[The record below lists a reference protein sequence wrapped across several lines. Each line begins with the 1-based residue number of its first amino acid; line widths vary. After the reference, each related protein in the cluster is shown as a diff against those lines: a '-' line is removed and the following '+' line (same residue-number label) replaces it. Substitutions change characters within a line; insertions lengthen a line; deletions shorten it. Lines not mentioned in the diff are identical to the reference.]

1 MQLKDLTIPLFEAD
15 IPERTYGYW
24 ITDVGEPLP
33 VGYQNHGYFFD
44 SFWKKNNIN
53 DPQPLHDGYSA
64 LALGWIRVQGREEAT
79 EMGVDYDH
87 KAVTRRALFTLRR
100 MLSLFK
106 PESIYVDLYKPR
118 KSTRVRAP
126 ELLAIINKDLENIRA
141 KNQLAKQ
148 VTEAKVLNVDFMG
161 MSGWQSQSRTIKVW
175 QDPVASDLTRIFEF
189 IKQKPDSSSTLRGLV
204 PKDKPQT
211 LYVWDAYEAIHYEVR
226 DSLGL
231 GICFELTLKQ
241 DRIGTEQ
248 NQAVFEY
255 LTQHVPPSIKRA
267 YGNTPF
273 RIFHG

>member
-161 MSGWQSQSRTIKVW
+161 MSGWQSENRES
-175 QDPVASDLTRIFEF
+175 VACRIA
-189 IKQKPDSSSTLRGLV
+189 SSTLRGLV